1 MLNFCLQNRVQ
12 SHCLNDCFCL
22 NSQFRICMYI
32 TQISPIYHP
41 WRLRSNTLNL
51 LHFCVVSDNCW
62 RIRFRQ
68 QRGDHS
74 VTQSIWNDCK
84 YLKHNS
90 FYLLFLGARGE
101 GDSFTRQCLTLF
113 STIHHGSAHN
123 LQNIFTFNLSTSCN
137 IRHFIISISR
147 ENDWILVY

>member
-1 MLNFCLQNRVQ
+1 MLNFCLQNRIQ

-22 NSQFRICMYI
+22 ISQFRICMYI

-68 QRGDHS
+68 QRGVHS

-90 FYLLFLGARGE
+90 FYLLFLVRIKI
-101 GDSFTRQCLTLF
+101 DPSINTCILF
-113 STIHHGSAHN
+113 STKHK
-123 LQNIFTFNLSTSCN
+123 NIVGLLFRMESIKCN
-137 IRHFIISISR
+137 NI
-147 ENDWILVY
+147 